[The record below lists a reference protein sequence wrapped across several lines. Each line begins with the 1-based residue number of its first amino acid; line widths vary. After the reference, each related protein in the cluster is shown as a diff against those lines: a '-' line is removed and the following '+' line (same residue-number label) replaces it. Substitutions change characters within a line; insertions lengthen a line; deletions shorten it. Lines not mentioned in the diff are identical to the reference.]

1 MSISEIKKWAKEK
14 IKGKWYNLLP
24 GIIIASIITG
34 LGFTIK
40 NPNGGFTYYSVGW
53 IFYIIEVGL
62 TYYIV
67 NFITDKD
74 YSIDDI
80 FHFAKDFLKGI
91 VISLLSGIFIF
102 LWSLLFIIP
111 GIIKILSYS
120 LIPMIMSDEK
130 YKDLGYMDILKLSE
144 DMMKGHR
151 GKYFLLGLSFI
162 GWHILALFTL
172 FILEI
177 WIVPYQQV
185 ATTKFLY
192 DVKKEYEKN
201 NKKSNEKKESK

>member
-1 MSISEIKKWAKEK
+1 MSISEIKKWSKEK

-34 LGFTIK
+34 IGFTIK

-53 IFYIIEVGL
+53 IFYVIEVGL

-74 YSIDDI
+74 YSIDNI

-102 LWSLLFIIP
+102 LCSLLFIIP
-111 GIIKILSYS
+111 GILKILSYS
-120 LIPMIMSDEK
+120 FIPMIMSDEK
-130 YKDLGYMDILKLSE
+130 YKDLSYMDILKLSE

-177 WIVPYQQV
+177 WIAPYQQV

-192 DVKKEYEKN
+192 DVKKEYEKK